1 MSLVTRIEL
10 PPRSDGERA
19 WGFEGLGKVLY
30 VLPVRRSSRYHTSK
44 WLNGRRPADGAPD
57 GYGSTYYPPETLE
70 DALEFLLPWPL
81 DPQVLEAAVRQLR
94 SEQASPALGQ
104 LTLSLETAP

>member
-44 WLNGRRPADGAPD
+44 WLNGRRPADGPPD

-81 DPQVLEAAVRQLR
+81 DPEALDAARRQLR
-94 SEQASPALGQ
+94 GEQPASELLAREVSVEA
-104 LTLSLETAP
+104 A